1 MWKYMFQWVSGL
13 ATHTGVYGSG
23 SEGIINP
30 HEFLSHFGDI
40 FREDFYFT
48 CIYVLLSI
56 SWLIAFIKRKQ
67 LKPEN
72 KIYLRLLSSV
82 WVSSSFL
89 ILLVAKHYSFHYL
102 IAANLCFPLAIA
114 GSYEV
119 LKDIFQI
126 PILQNIRLL
135 TILFS
140 TFLCFLVV
148 TNIKKCIT
156 YFERPISFPTSDFLK
171 QYSNE
176 PIIISS
182 DFQCARIEPSLDFG
196 ATYTANNRF
205 KYFEF
210 LKKLYPNS
218 YLYEQHADMITYWD
232 DVEYTPELLAKYPKM
247 LVYFYQND
255 AIQRDSVLAHFC
267 NWNYS
272 IKLADYKLIYANP
285 KTNEYIYEISGFQ
298 NNSQNLISGY
308 TETDFDFDNFTDDK
322 SKFISTDGSQFLP
335 VSNPLNNK
343 EHHSGNISFLLTPQ
357 SQYSAAYP
365 INAKPGSI
373 IIISIWRKSND
384 YKSNIVF
391 TSKSNGNF
399 YIQGQAAVDSSA
411 NGWKQIEYKC
421 EVPNSI
427 KDSTVQFYLYYYGHD
442 SDYFDDLSI
451 KVYPMR
457 LNNFIFAKKDSI

>member
-1 MWKYMFQWVSGL
+1 
-13 ATHTGVYGSG
+13 
-23 SEGIINP
+23 
-30 HEFLSHFGDI
+30 
-40 FREDFYFT
+40 
-48 CIYVLLSI
+48 
-56 SWLIAFIKRKQ
+56 
-67 LKPEN
+67 
-72 KIYLRLLSSV
+72 
-82 WVSSSFL
+82 
-89 ILLVAKHYSFHYL
+89 
-102 IAANLCFPLAIA
+102 
-114 GSYEV
+114 
-119 LKDIFQI
+119 
-126 PILQNIRLL
+126 
-135 TILFS
+135 
-140 TFLCFLVV
+140 
-148 TNIKKCIT
+148 
-156 YFERPISFPTSDFLK
+156 
-171 QYSNE
+171 
-176 PIIISS
+176 
-182 DFQCARIEPSLDFG
+182 
-196 ATYTANNRF
+196 
-205 KYFEF
+205 
-210 LKKLYPNS
+210 
-218 YLYEQHADMITYWD
+218 MITYWD